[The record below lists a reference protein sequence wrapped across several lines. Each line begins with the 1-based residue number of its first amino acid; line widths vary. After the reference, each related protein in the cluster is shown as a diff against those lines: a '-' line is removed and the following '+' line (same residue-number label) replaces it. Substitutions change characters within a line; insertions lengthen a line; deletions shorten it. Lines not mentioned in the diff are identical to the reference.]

1 MADRHNLILST
12 AFQLLLENT
21 IEKVTMTD
29 VANACGIG
37 VATLY
42 RYYQTKANLVLAV
55 NTRIWN
61 DYTKS
66 VIQTQDE
73 KKISFLCAADR
84 MKSFLDIFIDLY
96 RDHKDIL
103 RFNQFF
109 NIYVQSEKIHREEM
123 DSYHG
128 VIQIIAERFH
138 SLYEDAKRDKTLR
151 TDISEEEMFSMS
163 LHIMLAAVTRYAVG
177 LVYLPENGPDP
188 EKELIMLRDMLMK
201 EFSPA

>member
-1 MADRHNLILST
+1 MRNLEKDAKEMADRHNLILST
-12 AFQLLLENT
+12 AFQLFAENT

-73 KKISFLCAADR
+73 KRFL
-84 MKSFLDIFIDLY
+84 S
-96 RDHKDIL
+96 
-103 RFNQFF
+103 
-109 NIYVQSEKIHREEM
+109 YV
-123 DSYHG
+123 
-128 VIQIIAERFH
+128 
-138 SLYEDAKRDKTLR
+138 
-151 TDISEEEMFSMS
+151 
-163 LHIMLAAVTRYAVG
+163 
-177 LVYLPENGPDP
+177 P
-188 EKELIMLRDMLMK
+188 LIV
-201 EFSPA
+201 